1 MTLAFKGFQIL
12 SAILGANCL
21 LDFKTVAILPLVMD
35 LEEVFAQ
42 YEPELKITEDR
53 LRDLF
58 NSRVFP
64 IPLIGKYLIDGGGK
78 RLRPLILILSA
89 EIAGYKGDACL
100 TLAGIIESIHTASL
114 LHDDVIDGADI
125 RRGKSPAHSIW
136 GNQIVIL
143 VGDFLYSNALKHAVM
158 QKNQKI
164 METLS
169 EATTRMTE
177 GEILQLAKIGDP
189 DITEEEYLDIITA
202 KTAVLI
208 SAACRIGAILGSVP
222 GDMENAL
229 ANFGMKTGIAF
240 QMTDDILDYMAD
252 ENKLGKKLGKDLK
265 EGKITLPVIS
275 LLKAAEDDEVEEVK
289 GIIKEDLKKDGL
301 KRILKL
307 FIKYNSIEL
316 SLKKARDLIADAKE
330 DLAVFPD
337 SPAKEALFS
346 VADYTLRRGK

>member
-1 MTLAFKGFQIL
+1 ML
-12 SAILGANCL
+12 NCFRIPIGKFGKPL
-21 LDFKTVAILPLVMD
+21 PLDFKIGAILPLKMD
-35 LEEVFAQ
+35 LEEVFDL
-42 YEPELKITEDR
+42 YKSELRITEDR

-58 NSRVFP
+58 NSRAFP
-64 IPLIGKYLIDGGGK
+64 IQLIGQHILDGGGK

-89 EIAGYKGDACL
+89 EIAGYKGEART

-114 LHDDVIDGADI
+114 LHDDVIDGAEI

-177 GEILQLAKIGDP
+177 GEILQLSKTGDP

-208 SAACRIGAILGSVP
+208 SAACRIGAILGSLSE
-222 GDMENAL
+222 DTENAL
-229 ANFGMKTGIAF
+229 TRFGMKTGIAF
-240 QMTDDILDYMAD
+240 QMADDILDYMAD
-252 ENKLGKKLGKDLK
+252 EGKLGKRLGKDLK
-265 EGKITLPVIS
+265 EGKITLPLIY
-275 LLKAAEDDEVEEVK
+275 LLKTATDTEIEEVK
-289 GIIKEDLKKDGL
+289 GIIKDDLKKDGL
-301 KRILKL
+301 KRILRL
-307 FIKYNSIEL
+307 FTKYNAIEL
-316 SLKKARDLIADAKE
+316 SSKKARAIIADAKTE
-330 DLAVFPD
+330 LSIFPD
-337 SPAKEALFS
+337 SPAKEALFAI
-346 VADYTLRRGK
+346 ADYTLLRRK